1 MESFVWDDCFV
12 TGVIEVDFQH
22 HGLVDLINRLG
33 DAVTSDVG
41 ASKDEIETVF
51 ESLALYAVHHFAD
64 EESMM
69 IARGL
74 DRRHVDGHLAAHA
87 NFFEEVAH
95 LRGAMTKGEPNA
107 ADALLRFLSQWL
119 AYHILGKDQVMAG
132 QLGAIA
138 QGQTPEQAYRSSE
151 RSRDPATDTLLRAL
165 DGLFQLV
172 SERNRALS
180 LLNRTLEARVA
191 ERTLALSEANQRLE
205 DMAMTDILTGL
216 PNRRHAITR
225 IEREWQEAIAADAPL
240 ACLMIDADGFK
251 GINDSYGHD
260 AGDVVL
266 RVLARELGH
275 AVRTDDVVCRLG
287 GDEFLI
293 LCPRTPLAGA
303 MQLAEEVRC
312 KVAALRVPAG
322 AGEWRG
328 SVSVGVAARTREMS
342 SAEHLIE
349 AADRGVYR
357 AKREGRDR
365 VATVQPA

>member
-12 TGVIEVDFQH
+12 TGVSEVDLQH
-22 HGLVDLINRLG
+22 HGLVDLINRFG
-33 DAVTSDVG
+33 DAVTSDEG

-64 EESMM
+64 EEAMM
-69 IARGL
+69 FARGV
-74 DRRHVDGHLAAHA
+74 DRRHIDGHLAAHA
-87 NFFEEVAH
+87 GFFEEVAL

-107 ADALLRFLSQWL
+107 PDALLKFLSHWL
-119 AYHILGKDQVMAG
+119 AYHILGRDQVMAG
-132 QLGAIA
+132 QLAAIA

-180 LLNRTLEARVA
+180 RLNRTLEARVA

-216 PNRRHAITR
+216 PNRRHAISR
-225 IEREWQEAIAADAPL
+225 IEREWRDAVAADAPL

-260 AGDVVL
+260 AGDAVL

-303 MQLAEEVRC
+303 MQVAEEVRS

-322 AGEWRG
+322 EGEWRG
-328 SVSVGVAARTREMS
+328 SVSVGVAARTPGMS

-349 AADRGVYR
+349 AADRGVYT

-365 VATVQPA
+365 VATVQRH